1 MCDYS
6 GCDFLETLQYVKFT
20 LSFSVSFAQLSELPF
35 FAQFFT
41 TSGAARFLSSDWLI
55 IFFLVELVK
64 FFDWLLVFL
73 LADWLFHITTRSIPE
88 GANNGLVLLFSL
100 TEKYVNIM
108 YGSYGRFRKPGRV
121 LCGDSRETH

>member
-1 MCDYS
+1 M
-6 GCDFLETLQYVKFT
+6 GTLQYVKFT

-108 YGSYGRFRKPGRV
+108 YGSYGQDLEK
-121 LCGDSRETH
+121 REGFYVVTHERLTEPRATME